1 MTGSKKWYLSKAIW
15 GAIILLV
22 STILGFFGYTITA
35 EEQATFIDALLAAI
49 NAVGNVIGLILVFI
63 GRWKA
68 IKVIKV

>member
-35 EEQATFIDALLAAI
+35 LATQLQLKSKPLL
-49 NAVGNVIGLILVFI
+49 
-63 GRWKA
+63 
-68 IKVIKV
+68 